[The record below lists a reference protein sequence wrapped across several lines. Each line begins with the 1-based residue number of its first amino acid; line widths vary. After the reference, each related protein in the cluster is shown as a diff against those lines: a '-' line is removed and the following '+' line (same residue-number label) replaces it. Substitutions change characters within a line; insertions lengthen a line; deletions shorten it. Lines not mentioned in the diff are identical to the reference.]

1 LRPLSG
7 DRRHDVGEALF
18 AFKVFTVKGAPEG
31 PNYCTLSKDQ
41 TRLTTSDLRL
51 AGVPQLIP
59 PIVHETYG
67 ICRKKAPHG
76 ANTACIYAEREAG
89 TPSGGR
95 RKLRDAGR
103 LG

>member
-1 LRPLSG
+1 MSETLEKA
-7 DRRHDVGEALF
+7 RRQFEEGE
-18 AFKVFTVKGAPEG
+18 FKSACG
-31 PNYCTLSKDQ
+31 TLS
-41 TRLTTSDLRL
+41 
-51 AGVPQLIP
+51 GVPQLIP